1 MLSRVR
7 VFATLCTAARQAPL
21 LLDFPGK
28 STGVC
33 CRFLLQRILL
43 TQGANPCFLSPAL
56 AGGFFTAS
64 TAWEAL

>member
-1 MLSRVR
+1 MLSHVQ
-7 VFATLCTAARQAPL
+7 VFAALWTAACQAPL

-28 STGVC
+28 SIGVC

-43 TQGANPCFLSPAL
+43 TKEANPCFLSPAL
-56 AGGFFTAS
+56 AGGFFTTS